1 MNKFNYIGT
10 QNNHS
15 LIISYPINYY
25 KFPLAEH
32 CQFIEIDLNE
42 NEYVFIP
49 ANWMHWVFTEPYN
62 ISMNYFIT
70 NINYFK
76 MNNDNF
82 LSQNINKKIPFK
94 GEVQNKLNL
103 SYKDFLSKN
112 LDNKFKFVYSTTSHC
127 VPIKKPGYTNI
138 TYFKYN
144 SLRDFLTSDYK
155 KFFTYIPQNFINDTY
170 LNKLENFIADIDD
183 KINYEPSIWINFDKN
198 INSGLHYDDDNNIII
213 NFVGKKKIL
222 LAKPDD
228 RKYMYFK
235 VMEVINLKK

>member
-1 MNKFNYIGT
+1 MNKFNYIAT

-62 ISMNYFIT
+62 ISMNYFIN
-70 NINYFK
+70 NIK
-76 MNNDNF
+76 CLKIEKDNLF
-82 LSQNINKKIPFK
+82 YQNIKKKIPFK

-112 LDNKFKFVYSTTSHC
+112 LDNKFSFIYSTTSHC
-127 VPIKKPGYTNI
+127 VPIKKPGFTNI
-138 TYFKYN
+138 SYGKFN
-144 SLRDFLTSDYK
+144 SLRDFLSSDYK
-155 KFFTYIPQNFINDTY
+155 NFFTYIPQNIINDTY

-183 KINYEPSIWINFDKN
+183 KILYKSSIWINFDKN
-198 INSGLHYDDDNNIII
+198 INSGLHFDAHDNILI

-228 RKYMYFK
+228 RKYMYFE
-235 VMEVINLKK
+235 VMEVIDLKK